1 MAKKIAVGGQMDKQ
15 LIAKLIA
22 QYGGEEVA
30 VDIKGD
36 IEAAMGVKT
45 NAYDYYVG
53 ACATGAGA
61 ALAMAIGL
69 LGADRCV
76 SLSIPGKI
84 LSDEEIAQ
92 AVNDGKKAFGFVNTD
107 AERVLPV
114 LVQAILK
121 KEN

>member
-1 MAKKIAVGGQMDKQ
+1 
-15 LIAKLIA
+15 
-22 QYGGEEVA
+22 
-30 VDIKGD
+30 
-36 IEAAMGVKT
+36 
-45 NAYDYYVG
+45 
-53 ACATGAGA
+53 
-61 ALAMAIGL
+61 MAIGL
-69 LGADRCV
+69 LGAGQCV